1 MAPTTIIVKP
11 QTQVGDGPLK
21 GAFPSLLKA
30 ALDPGSAGAD
40 WARGETNVKVLAAAG
55 DKNTPRNFVKTV
67 EALARATGIAGV
79 DITKAFTES
88 SSIDL
93 SNQAKVAKVA
103 LRLAAVAQE
112 RRAASCAEAIK
123 LLPRLAEHGTLFK
136 GPAPSSGGESSGTPE
151 IGFMTLAQVNA
162 ALAVPAQFS
171 AALVTRRDELT
182 KEATGQGA
190 AAKDAFEKA
199 LAALDIAKASTEE
212 LEALVSLKKTWEEES
227 GAATGQEHAEPDAP
241 AGGKGST
248 TAQKGAN
255 QDVAAMAKAMMAMV
269 QEMPTIMAT
278 AIAAA
283 SAITIDDKEDDGDGG
298 VGGSAAKRRKTE
310 SGLIGA
316 DGRTGLS
323 TYMQASIIS
332 PRLRKSL
339 IEGGV
344 DVTLVLVAEG
354 LNGYAG
360 PSGASSKAGYYR
372 ADSSAAADGKME
384 LVAVEADIKDTL
396 APQVRL
402 QAFFHLINAID
413 EIHPDIGI
421 FEYKDVI
428 MSLMVKYDMALV
440 WTYDRQARF
449 AMANQLRDNFAFP
462 GQRALLPRMALDDI
476 LFKTVFNGVEAIRC
490 VFCSSKTHWSCEHST
505 KTAESEKKTTAAAG
519 KTGSNPPNP
528 HGSCYWYNDLFKNG
542 GRRTGKLKLGCKMS
556 NCPHAHRCFKCG
568 GDHTISMCTLP

>member
-11 QTQVGDGPLK
+11 QTQAGDGPLK
-21 GAFPSLLKA
+21 GAFPSLLLA
-30 ALDPGSAGAD
+30 ALDPESAGAG
-40 WARGETNVKVLAAAG
+40 WARGEVAVKVLAAAG
-55 DKNTPRNFVKTV
+55 DKTTPRNFVKTV
-67 EALARATGIAGV
+67 EALARATGVAGV
-79 DITKAFTES
+79 DITKAFTDS
-88 SSIDL
+88 SSIDD

-112 RRAASCAEAIK
+112 RRVASCAEAIK

-136 GPAPSSGGESSGTPE
+136 GPAPSSGVESSETPE
-151 IGFMTLAQVNA
+151 IDSMTLAQVNA
-162 ALAVPAQFS
+162 ALVVPAQFS
-171 AALVTRRDELT
+171 AALVKRRDELT
-182 KEATGQGA
+182 KEAAGQGA

-199 LAALDIAKASTEE
+199 LAALDIAKASTGE
-212 LEALVSLKKTWEEES
+212 LEALVSLKKRWEEES
-227 GAATGQEHAEPDAP
+227 GAATGQDHAGPDAP
-241 AGGKGST
+241 AGGKG
-248 TAQKGAN
+248 AN
-255 QDVAAMAKAMMAMV
+255 QDDAAMAMAKAVMTMV
-269 QEMPTIMAT
+269 QSMPAMMAT
-278 AIAAA
+278 ALAAA
-283 SAITIDDKEDDGDGG
+283 STITVDDKEDDGGG
-298 VGGSAAKRRKTE
+298 GAGGSAAKRRKTE
-310 SGLIGA
+310 SGLIRA

-323 TYMQASIIS
+323 AYVQASIMS

-344 DVTLVLVAEG
+344 DVALVLVAEG

-402 QAFFHLINAID
+402 QAFFHLINAVD

-421 FEYKDVI
+421 FEYRDVI
-428 MSLMVKYDMALV
+428 MSLMVKYDTALV

-462 GQRALLPRMALDDI
+462 GQRALLPCMALDDT

-505 KTAESEKKTTAAAG
+505 KTAESEKKTTAAAS

-528 HGSCYWYNDLFKNG
+528 HGTCYWYNDLFKNG
-542 GRRTGKLKLGCKMS
+542 GHRTGKLKLGCKMS
-556 NCPHAHRCFKCG
+556 NCPNAHRCFRCG
-568 GDHTISMCTLP
+568 GDHTISKCTLP